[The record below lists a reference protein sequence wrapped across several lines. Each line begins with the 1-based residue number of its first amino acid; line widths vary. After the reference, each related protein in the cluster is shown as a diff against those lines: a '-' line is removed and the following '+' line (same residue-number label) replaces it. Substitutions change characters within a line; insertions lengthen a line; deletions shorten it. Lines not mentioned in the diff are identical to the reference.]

1 MVHVLWG
8 EHKLQFGLCV
18 NGDFMIGKPG
28 PFQIIDSDGAVVAES
43 PLEPPR
49 RQYSCANYT
58 ACLSVACA
66 LNWDS
71 FTCRG
76 CNLEVNDALLWR
88 AHQALKRDNVANKL
102 CELPHI
108 RFTVAPEN
116 EVVQRKVVGE
126 K

>member
-1 MVHVLWG
+1 ML
-8 EHKLQFGLCV
+8 KFSLCV
-18 NGDFMIGKPG
+18 NGENMIGKPG
-28 PFQIIDSDGAVVAES
+28 PFQIIDSDGAIVAES

-49 RQYSCANYT
+49 RQYSCSNYT
-58 ACLSVACA
+58 TCLSVACA

-76 CNLEVNDALLWR
+76 CNCDVNEALVWR

-102 CELPHI
+102 CELPQI
-108 RFTVAPEN
+108 RFSAAPEG
-116 EVVQRKVVGE
+116 EVIRLKVVGE